1 MVLPFVKRKDLVMAD
16 PLKVR
21 VSGPLAALIPAF
33 REALFRVGYA
43 PNTVAQQLRLV
54 VDLSRWL
61 ERKRVGPADLS
72 ESVVE
77 SFMRARCRTHVNL
90 HTARALQPFLDF
102 VDGLGIERKRDAA
115 EPVSTVDRLL
125 GEFVGYLVSERALRP
140 ATVTNY
146 VNQVKPFLRWR
157 VARDGEDFASLKG
170 GEVTA
175 FLLSRAEMETLG
187 SVRVAATAIRS
198 LLRWMFLVG
207 ITPVRLDGAVGP
219 VAYSS
224 YAGLPKGLTREQ
236 LQCVRQAASSG
247 AGAARDVALVAV
259 FSRLGL
265 RAGEAAALMLDD
277 IAWRAGTVTVTG
289 KGGWAAVM
297 PLPVDV
303 GAALSDYVRTGRPP
317 TGDRHLFVRSLA
329 PRTSMSPSGISQ
341 VITTLGAR
349 AGIAERIGAHRL
361 RHSAATAVL
370 AGGGNLTEAGQLLR
384 HADLATTRVYA
395 RVDLASLRALAQPW
409 PGTPATVSRG
419 VDVRVSS

>member
-1 MVLPFVKRKDLVMAD
+1 
-16 PLKVR
+16 
-21 VSGPLAALIPAF
+21 
-33 REALFRVGYA
+33 
-43 PNTVAQQLRLV
+43 LRLV

-61 ERKRVGPADLS
+61 QRRRSGPADLS
-72 ESVVE
+72 DSVVE

-90 HTARALQPFLDF
+90 RTARALQPFLDF
-102 VDGLGIERKRDAA
+102 VDGLGVERKRDAA
-115 EPVSTVDRLL
+115 ESVSTVDRLL
-125 GEFVGYLVSERALRP
+125 GEFAGYLVSERALRA

-146 VNQVKPFLRWR
+146 VNQLKPFLRWR
-157 VARDGEDFASLKG
+157 VAHGGEDFASLKG

-175 FLLSRAEMETLG
+175 FLLSRAKTETLG

-224 YAGLPKGLTREQ
+224 YAGLPKALTREQ
-236 LQCVRQAASSG
+236 LHCVREAAASG
-247 AGAARDVALVAV
+247 PAAARDVALVAV

-265 RAGEAAALMLDD
+265 RAGEAAALTLDD
-277 IAWRAGTVTVTG
+277 IGWRTGTVTVNG
-289 KGGWAAVM
+289 KAGRLAVM

-303 GAALSDYVRTGRPP
+303 GDALSEYVRTGRPA
-317 TGDRHLFVRSLA
+317 TGDRHVFVRVLA
-329 PRTSMSPSGISQ
+329 PHTSMSPSGISQ

-349 AGIAERIGAHRL
+349 AGIAGRIGAHRL

-384 HADLATTRVYA
+384 HADPAMTRVYA
-395 RVDLASLRALAQPW
+395 CVDLGSLRALAQPW
-409 PGTPATVSRG
+409 PGTQATDGRG